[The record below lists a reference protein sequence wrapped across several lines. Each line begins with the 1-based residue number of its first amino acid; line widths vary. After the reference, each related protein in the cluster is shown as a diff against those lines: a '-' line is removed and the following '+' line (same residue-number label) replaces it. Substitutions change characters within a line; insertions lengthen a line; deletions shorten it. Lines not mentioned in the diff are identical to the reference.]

1 MVKRMLIDD
10 THREETRVVVMNGTK
25 LEDFEIET
33 SRRKQLKGNIY
44 LAKVIR
50 VEPSLQAAF
59 VDYGGNRH
67 GFLAFSEI
75 HPDYYQI
82 PVSDREALMAEVN
95 RIAEENAKEFE
106 AEFAEDEAQSQEIT
120 AEYTEVEATEEQNGI
135 EASENTDTD
144 THEDNKEMALEAKD
158 DSEVITEEAPKEEVV
173 ESEVT
178 ETSEETSETTSE
190 DTIATEESSETE
202 EPVSTE
208 SNNEEPKEQRRKERN
223 ARNIFRRYKIQEV
236 IKKNQI
242 LLIQITKEERGNKG
256 AALTTYLSLAGRYC
270 VLMPNSPNSGGV
282 SRKITNMGDRRKLK
296 SILSD
301 LPTSLD
307 MSIIIRTAGLERN
320 KAEITRDYNYLI
332 RTWNQIRDTALKATA
347 PSLIHEEG
355 NLILRAIRDICDTD
369 IDEILVEGKDG
380 YKNAKEFMKLITPS
394 YARKVKEYKDKN
406 MPLFH
411 RFQVE
416 LQLESLHSSVVQLE
430 SGGYLVINPTEALV
444 AIDVNSGRSTKERNI
459 EETALNTNL
468 EAADEVARQL
478 RLRNLAG
485 LVVIDFIDMEE
496 QSHNHAVERRMREA
510 LKLDRS
516 RVQVG
521 KISGFGL
528 MELSRQRMHSSFL
541 EMSYQL
547 CPHCKGKGLIRSIEN
562 SAIYV
567 LRIIESEGIRDRS
580 SKISITV
587 PTDIALY
594 ILNKKRDRISE
605 IEERYGLKVII
616 NGSDEMLFNTD
627 YQLERI
633 KKDSESDE
641 EIVVVEEQTEEN
653 NNSNNNRNRNRRD
666 NRNHRDNR
674 KEARKP
680 AEEDDEIV
688 SGEEHQEETSEDE
701 EKRDDKKRSRRRGSR
716 GNNRRRKDR
725 YKNREERS
733 AEESSENKDEAEHQ
747 PEQNENVSENAS
759 STEDR
764 QEVAPSENSET
775 SENAEKSEGSN
786 NKRKFDKRRGKKR
799 KFNDRR
805 KPRDNKEQ
813 PAREQAKPAGGQQTQ
828 IITLFSNHVK
838 PEDKA
843 SSHAEKAPARAAA
856 NEAGDDGKEEKKKGW
871 LKRLLD

>member
-10 THREETRVVVMNGTK
+10 THREETRVVVMNGTR

-33 SRRKQLKGNIY
+33 ARRKQLKGNIY

-82 PVSDREALMAEVN
+82 PVSDREALKAEVN
-95 RIAEENAKEFE
+95 RIAQENAKELE
-106 AEFAEDEAQSQEIT
+106 EEFAEDEAQSQEIT
-120 AEYTEVEATEEQNGI
+120 AEYTHVEDAETSEEKQTEEANT
-135 EASENTDTD
+135 EETNVEETSEQ
-144 THEDNKEMALEAKD
+144 EDQTIALENKD
-158 DSEVITEEAPKEEVV
+158 DSEVITEEVAVEASNEPTEE
-173 ESEVT
+173 
-178 ETSEETSETTSE
+178 ETTSE
-190 DTIATEESSETE
+190 ENFEEAPKFDASE
-202 EPVSTE
+202 
-208 SNNEEPKEQRRKERN
+208 NENKEYKRKEKN

-282 SRKITNMGDRRKLK
+282 SRKITNMADRRKLK

-301 LPTSLD
+301 LPTNLD

-369 IDEILVEGKDG
+369 ISEILVEGKDG

-394 YARKVKEYKDKN
+394 YARKVKEYKDKAI
-406 MPLFH
+406 PLFH

-580 SKISITV
+580 SQISITV

-594 ILNKKRDRISE
+594 ILNKKRDRIAE

-627 YQLERI
+627 YHLERI
-633 KKDSESDE
+633 KKESEDTDD
-641 EIVVVEEQTEEN
+641 VVTVEEPIEQEQAQN
-653 NNSNNNRNRNRRD
+653 NNHRNNRNDFRNRKD
-666 NRNHRDNR
+666 NRR
-674 KEARKP
+674 EAQKP
-680 AEEDDEIV
+680 REEAEEYIA
-688 SGEEHQEETSEDE
+688 SEESDKAEEETAAKE
-701 EKRDDKKRSRRRGSR
+701 ERHEDKKRSRRRGSR
-716 GNNRRRKDR
+716 GNNRRRKDKYR
-725 YKNREERS
+725 NREE
-733 AEESSENKDEAEHQ
+733 N
-747 PEQNENVSENAS
+747 QN
-759 STEDR
+759 R
-764 QEVAPSENSET
+764 ENSEET
-775 SENAEKSEGSN
+775 REKHHHHDEATTEVEVSDEHHSTEEHHSESEPAEKTEGN
-786 NKRKFDKRRGKKR
+786 NKRKFDKRRNNKRR

-805 KPRDNKEQ
+805 KPRDNNEQ
-813 PAREQAKPAGGQQTQ
+813 PAREQAQAKPAGGGQTQ

-838 PEDKA
+838 PEEKA
-843 SSHAEKAPARAAA
+843 AASHQDKAPANASA
-856 NEAGDDGKEEKKKGW
+856 NDSGDDGKDGKKKGW